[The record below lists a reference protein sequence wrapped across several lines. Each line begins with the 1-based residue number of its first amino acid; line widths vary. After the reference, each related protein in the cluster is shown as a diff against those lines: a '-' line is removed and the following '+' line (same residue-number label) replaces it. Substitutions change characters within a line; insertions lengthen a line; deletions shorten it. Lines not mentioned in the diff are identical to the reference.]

1 MTDERVEYEVRDR
14 VAIIR
19 ITPPEKLNA
28 PDESAIQGLRR
39 AWLRFN
45 DSDQRCAVLTSSGER
60 AFSVGADIKDPPREL
75 WQGVPGVGVEV
86 HKPIIAAVHG
96 YCVGGAYI
104 LVQMCDLVV
113 ASENTLFKYPEA
125 QWVSPAG

>member
-19 ITPPEKLNA
+19 MTPPEKLNA
-28 PDESAIQGLRR
+28 LDESAIQGLRR

-60 AFSVGADIKDPPREL
+60 AFSVGADIKDRDDLLAVRDSEDGAEGRVAFREKR
-75 WQGVPGVGVEV
+75 
-86 HKPIIAAVHG
+86 KPQFTG
-96 YCVGGAYI
+96 R
-104 LVQMCDLVV
+104 
-113 ASENTLFKYPEA
+113 
-125 QWVSPAG
+125 